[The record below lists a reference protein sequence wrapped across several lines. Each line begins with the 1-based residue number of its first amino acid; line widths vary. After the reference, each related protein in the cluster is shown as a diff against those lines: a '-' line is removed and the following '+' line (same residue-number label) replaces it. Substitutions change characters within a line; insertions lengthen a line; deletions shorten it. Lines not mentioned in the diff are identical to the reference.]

1 MTSEENK
8 RDLDEYFLNIRA
20 IKVHQCP
27 MCGIEC
33 FEEDIQACEKEN
45 IPLVC
50 TNCIPKLKEQMALC
64 LPLLSTIKF

>member
-1 MTSEENK
+1 MKDKTVKDE
-8 RDLDEYFLNIRA
+8 LDEYFTEVRA
-20 IKVHQCP
+20 IKIHHCP
-27 MCGIEC
+27 LCHIEC

-64 LPLLSTIKF
+64 LPLLSTIRF